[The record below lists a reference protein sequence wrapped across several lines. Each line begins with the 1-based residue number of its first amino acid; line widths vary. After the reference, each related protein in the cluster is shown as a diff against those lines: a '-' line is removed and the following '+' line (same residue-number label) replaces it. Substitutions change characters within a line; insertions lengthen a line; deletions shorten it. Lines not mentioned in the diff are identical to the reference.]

1 MTLCQFESEP
11 VAPWE
16 LLAGQNMGMVHSD
29 PGPVLEL
36 IEAFRR
42 SKAMFTAVSL
52 GVFDELSAGPQTPAD
67 LADKLR
73 LDGDALE
80 RLMGGLAGLGF
91 VRFEGGQYA
100 NTEVAEV
107 YLCRESPQSLAGYI
121 LYSDR
126 MLYPMWGHLEDA
138 VREGSHRWKQ
148 TFGID
153 GPIFSGFFQTPESR
167 ETFTRGMHGFGLIS
181 SPQVVRVFN
190 LGRFRHIVDLGGAT
204 GHLAIAA
211 CERYGQMR
219 GTVMD
224 LESVIEQARPRLAA
238 SRASARLE
246 AVAGDFFADALPAG
260 DLYAAGRILH
270 DWNEERIE
278 SLLAKVY
285 AALPAGGGLLI
296 AETLLDDDG
305 LGPVSSLMQSL
316 NMLVCTEGKERSAVQ
331 YETLLKAAGFDSVE
345 ARRTGAP
352 LDAILAL
359 KKE

>member
-1 MTLCQFESEP
+1 M
-11 VAPWE
+11 
-16 LLAGQNMGMVHSD
+16 HSD
-29 PGPVLEL
+29 PAPVLDL

-52 GVFDELSAGPQTPAD
+52 GVFDELGVEPLSVAA
-67 LADKLR
+67 LAERLR
-73 LDGDALE
+73 VDPDALE
-80 RLMGGLAGLGF
+80 RLLNGLASLGLIR
-91 VRFEGGQYA
+91 VDGGRYE
-100 NTEVAEV
+100 NTEVAAL
-107 YLCRESPQSLAGYI
+107 YLRRESPQSLAGYI

-181 SPQVVRVFN
+181 SPQMVRVFN

-238 SRASARLE
+238 SRAASRLA
-246 AVAGDFFADALPAG
+246 AVVGDFFADALPAG

-270 DWNEERIE
+270 DWNEDRIQ

-316 NMLVCTEGKERSAVQ
+316 NMLVCTEGKERSAAQ